1 MLYLLPKGEALE
13 FLDRLNWQLEHLSQ
27 YEKMDKLKVLK
38 SNISSYVRAPANKK
52 AAGHRKH

>member
-1 MLYLLPKGEALE
+1 MPKGEALE